1 MAKYA
6 ELFDKVINGIAS
18 CNEADGYSECQY
30 CPYNDERA
38 EACEPWPGLGMCG
51 PLCRDIHILAA
62 AMEKLD
68 TMDQEGKANDIFR
81 TT

>member
-6 ELFDKVINGIAS
+6 ELFDKVTEGIGS

-38 EACEPWPGLGMCG
+38 EAGEPWPGLGMCS
-51 PLCRDIHILAA
+51 PLSRDIVILRD

-68 TMDQEGKANDIFR
+68 AMGETSAPTAARI
-81 TT
+81 